1 MKKLVLMPLVAVMLY
16 GCAGGSNKHEGLSLA
31 DDKQLVVGMWSMV
44 PLRNGIANV
53 VEYTADGKS
62 KLHSFNCAKPG
73 ETEVEESVYN
83 ISEDGKTI
91 HINSPYQS
99 FDLQVLSFK
108 RNAMRLAMSIEG
120 MELQFSYLK
129 VNKIAP
135 LCALYEKEAV
145 DESKNTP
152 YSESDFVPSPEIP
165 ESSNIDRYIGQWTN
179 DDGEVQIEVIKE
191 TSSRARLNL
200 ASSENWH
207 HLYNDVSWS
216 GGDLHFQSFAYSEEK
231 KLFKH
236 AYHKSKIRSILTP
249 VADANKIKHSFFI
262 GNKRFDYVLTR
273 HDGADS
279 Q

>member
-1 MKKLVLMPLVAVMLY
+1 MKKLILMPLVAAMLY
-16 GCAGGSNKHEGLSLA
+16 GCASGSNKHEGLSLA
-31 DDKQLVVGMWSMV
+31 DDKQLVVGMWAMV

-53 VEYTADGKS
+53 VEYTTDGKS

-73 ETEVEESVYN
+73 EAEVEESVYN
-83 ISEDGKTI
+83 ISEDGQAI
-91 HINSPYQS
+91 HINSPNQS

-108 RNAMRLAMSIEG
+108 RNAMRLAMSIDG

-129 VNKIAP
+129 VSKIAP
-135 LCALYEKEAV
+135 LCALYEKGAV
-145 DESKNTP
+145 DESKNSP

-191 TSSRARLNL
+191 ASSRARLNL
-200 ASSENWH
+200 ASSEYWH

-216 GGDLHFQSFAYSEEK
+216 GGELHFQSFAYSEEK

-262 GNKRFDYVLTR
+262 GGKRFDYVLTR
-273 HDGADS
+273 HGVADS